1 MHAYQKPIVTVAVHA
16 VQQVILAVHRRVGF
30 GVLFPVMHAFESIL
44 NMTLCTDPAIQD
56 GLQGSHLLAPN
67 SIGSA
72 CTSLLC
78 ASLRHVQ
85 RRILS

>member
-44 NMTLCTDPAIQD
+44 NMTLCIDPAVSD
-56 GLQGSHLLAPN
+56 GLSGQSFAG
-67 SIGSA
+67 
-72 CTSLLC
+72 
-78 ASLRHVQ
+78 V
-85 RRILS
+85 